1 MTQSYYW
8 HDYETWG
15 GTPAKDRPC
24 QFAGIRT
31 DTELNPI
38 GEPMVLF
45 SRPADDLLPQPDAC
59 LITGITP
66 QRALRDGM
74 PEAEFALAIQSELA
88 APATCGVG
96 YNSLRFDDEVTR
108 YLFYRNLLDPYAHS
122 CRNGNSRWDLIDVLR
137 LAHALRPDGIQ
148 WPERE
153 PGVTSFK
160 LEHLSAANDIPH
172 ADAHDALADVRA
184 TIAMARLLK
193 RAQPRLFDYTLSLR
207 DTENV
212 RKLLDQGKPVLHV
225 SQRYPAIRGA
235 IAPVT
240 VVGTHPNNPNQRLCF
255 DLRQDPAIL
264 LDLNVEQIRERLFT
278 PSADLPADVER
289 IPIKGV
295 KVNASPI
302 LAPIGTLGKD
312 AAERWDID
320 QQQIKVHARRID
332 EAKSQIADKLLKV
345 YQGQQW
351 QEVTDPDLM
360 LYTGGFFFRQRPAPY
375 ARSPSAQSRATEHW
389 ASALR
394 RPTPANPVISHART
408 QLAGDTDRGRARGL
422 GRLAPGTPDRPRSRW
437 LYEHRRVRTTHCR
450 IAHTTDA
457 EYRSLGHSRPA
468 SALGGANHGCRLL
481 TGNLLAIGCRVI
493 FG

>member
-360 LYTGGFFFRQRPAPY
+360 LYTGGFF
-375 ARSPSAQSRATEHW
+375 
-389 ASALR
+389 
-394 RPTPANPVISHART
+394 
-408 QLAGDTDRGRARGL
+408 
-422 GRLAPGTPDRPRSRW
+422 
-437 LYEHRRVRTTHCR
+437 
-450 IAHTTDA
+450 
-457 EYRSLGHSRPA
+457 
-468 SALGGANHGCRLL
+468 
-481 TGNLLAIGCRVI
+481 
-493 FG
+493 